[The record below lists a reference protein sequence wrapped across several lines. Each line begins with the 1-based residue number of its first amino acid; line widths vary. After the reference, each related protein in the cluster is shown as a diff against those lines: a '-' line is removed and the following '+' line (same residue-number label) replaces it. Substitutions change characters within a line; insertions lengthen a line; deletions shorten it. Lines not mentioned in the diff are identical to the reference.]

1 LSLVAKT
8 VHFKQE
14 GTIMPVPKKES
25 TTSNTDPK
33 TGEQAS
39 SQLPEQQAFH
49 QHLRALTR
57 SAVRVVIEE
66 VMREEL
72 TQFLGANWGE
82 STPERKGYR
91 NGTYTR
97 DLATSSGP
105 IEDLQIPRDREGD
118 FHTQVFERYSRY
130 EPQVAEG
137 LTQMFVAGVSTQ
149 KVGEVAQTL
158 MGVAPSAST
167 ISRLNQTLTQQFET
181 WRERPLQTHWRIL
194 YLDGI
199 HFPIRHGDQ
208 TDSTI
213 LLTALGV
220 DLEGNKEVL
229 ALRACAEESKEGWM
243 GLLHDVRSRGA
254 TQMDL
259 IVTDGHD
266 GRLSAVSALFAAT
279 PRQRCVVHKERNVM
293 SAIPKRERSAVTAEL
308 TGIWK
313 SETKE
318 EALLQLAAFKGKYR
332 MRYPEAVRSLME
344 DEEHLLTF
352 YAFPQ
357 VMHRYIRTT
366 NAIESFFSNV
376 RQRTDQI
383 DTFTTETS
391 CLTIV
396 WAVMQG
402 IHVPRIPV
410 S

>member
-1 LSLVAKT
+1 
-8 VHFKQE
+8 
-14 GTIMPVPKKES
+14 MPVPKKRTTLTSKAKKMES
-25 TTSNTDPK
+25 SDHQMPD
-33 TGEQAS
+33 EQEFRQRMRNLAAS
-39 SQLPEQQAFH
+39 AM
-49 QHLRALTR
+49 
-57 SAVRVVIEE
+57 RVVIEE

-72 TQFLGANWGE
+72 ELCLGAAWGE
-82 STPERKGYR
+82 CTPERKGYR

-105 IEDLQIPRDREGD
+105 IKDLEVPRDREGN
-118 FHTQVFERYSRY
+118 FHTQVFDRYSRY

-137 LTQMFVAGVSTQ
+137 LTEMFVAGVSTQ

-158 MGVAPSAST
+158 MGVAPSASAV
-167 ISRLNQTLTQQFET
+167 SRLNQTLIEQFEA
-181 WRERPLQTHWRIL
+181 WRERPLLAHYRIL

-199 HFPIRHGDQ
+199 HFTVRHGEK

-213 LLTALGV
+213 ILTALGV

-229 ALRACAEESKEGWM
+229 ALRACAEEDKDGWSC
-243 GLLHDVRSRGA
+243 LLQDLRRRGA

-266 GRLSAVSALFAAT
+266 GLLSAVSALFTAT
-279 PRQRCVVHKERNVM
+279 PRQRCLVHKQRNILN
-293 SAIPKRERSAVTAEL
+293 AIARREKKDVAAEL

-313 SETKE
+313 SASKE
-318 EALLQLAAFKGKYR
+318 EALIQVAAFKGKYHQ
-332 MRYPEAVRSLME
+332 RYPEAVRSLSE
-344 DEEHLLTF
+344 DEEHLFTF
-352 YAFPQ
+352 YAFPP
-357 VMHRYIRTT
+357 VMHRYIRST

-383 DTFTTETS
+383 DAFTTETS

-396 WAVMQG
+396 WAVMQD
-402 IHVPRIPV
+402 IRLPKIPV